1 MFKPVGQTRKAVI
14 EPLNT
19 LLRVD
24 ESLLVAI
31 EFLEHKG
38 DAQVDGGEF
47 DLLVHIEDFVEL
59 IISRYDVLKKCK
71 H

>member
-1 MFKPVGQTRKAVI
+1 MSYTPVSQTRKVII

-31 EFLEHKG
+31 KLLEHEG
-38 DAQVDGGEF
+38 EAQVDGGEF
-47 DLLVHIEDFVEL
+47 DILVQIEDFVEL
-59 IISRYDVLKKCK
+59 VVSRYDVL
-71 H
+71 

>member
-1 MFKPVGQTRKAVI
+1 MSYIPVSQTRKVVI

-31 EFLEHKG
+31 KLLEHEG
-38 DAQVDGGEF
+38 DAQVDSGEF
-47 DLLVHIEDFVEL
+47 DLLVQIEDFVEL
-59 IISRYDVLKKCK
+59 VVSRYDVL
-71 H
+71 